1 MPPTAPVGGGATPR
15 RGAYSEEDV
24 VATVLMSPDQVAA
37 EMTAAVE
44 TVPAVRQWVPKQSS
58 RPDVL
63 QPRRK
68 PPVPAVSAQSAPAAP
83 VTPKRAPATATAPA
97 TPTRTR
103 KPAPEAAP
111 ATAKSV
117 KAAKSVREPRSEAAM
132 FSDWLDEFDLAMTGD
147 VEARDLESTEG
158 GTVITGPER
167 FDVLV
172 APPLW
177 PDVPLD
183 DKHTTRRPG

>member
-1 MPPTAPVGGGATPR
+1 
-15 RGAYSEEDV
+15 
-24 VATVLMSPDQVAA
+24 VAA
-37 EMTAAVE
+37 ELTAAVE
-44 TVPAVRQWVPKQSS
+44 KVPAVRQWVPKQSS
-58 RPDVL
+58 RPAVL
-63 QPRRK
+63 QPRSK
-68 PPVPAVSAQSAPAAP
+68 PPVSAVSAQSAPAAP
-83 VTPKRAPATATAPA
+83 VTPKRAPVASAPA

-103 KPAPEAAP
+103 KPAP
-111 ATAKSV
+111 
-117 KAAKSVREPRSEAAM
+117 EAAM

-167 FDVLV
+167 FDVLI

-183 DKHTTRRPG
+183 DKHTTRRAG

>member
-1 MPPTAPVGGGATPR
+1 MVFELESQWAEVFAKLDVVAQTSELHFARDLRWFAGIRAKEPAVPPTAPVGGGATPR

-24 VATVLMSPDQVAA
+24 VPTVLMSADQVAA
-37 EMTAAVE
+37 EMTAA
-44 TVPAVRQWVPKQSS
+44 SS
-58 RPDVL
+58 
-63 QPRRK
+63 
-68 PPVPAVSAQSAPAAP
+68 
-83 VTPKRAPATATAPA
+83 PA

-103 KPAPEAAP
+103 KPAAQATP
-111 ATAKSV
+111 AIAESV
-117 KAAKSVREPRSEAAM
+117 KAAPAVREPRSEAAM

-147 VEARDLESTEG
+147 VETRDLESTEG

-183 DKHTTRRPG
+183 DKHTTRRAG